1 MFCHKCGKEVED
13 GIFFCPF
20 CGVSLR
26 PFDQNRSQQ
35 YCNDNFQGAYALKY
49 KNEGIALILSLLIS
63 GIGQIYVGKIVR
75 GIIFL
80 IARIALSLIS
90 ITIVFS
96 PGFIINNSIV
106 LSSGAI
112 ISLIFISIISFALW
126 IYGMYDAYN
135 LAKQYNDYLD
145 KNHQKPW

>member
-20 CGVSLR
+20 CGVSLK
-26 PFDQNRSQQ
+26 PSDQNHSQQ
-35 YCNDNFQGAYALKY
+35 CCNDNFQSAYTLKD
-49 KNEGIALILSLLIS
+49 KNEGIALILSLLLS

-75 GIIFL
+75 GLMFL
-80 IARIALSLIS
+80 IARIALGLIS
-90 ITIVFS
+90 IAILFS
-96 PGFIINNSIV
+96 SGFIMNNSIS

-112 ISLIFISIISFALW
+112 ISIVFTSILSVALW
-126 IYGMYDAYN
+126 IYGMYDAYS
-135 LAKQYNDYLD
+135 LAKEYNEYID